1 MVDTSGTR
9 PRIDAAASGD
19 MSMKRLVL
27 AAALAMC
34 VHAAGAA
41 DTDPVVAQRG
51 TSEITASQARAL
63 IAATDPETRHKLV
76 TDPAALKEFLRNVL
90 LQQAIIQEALAQK
103 WEQKPEIVALLA
115 RARDQVL
122 AQSFL
127 NAQAPVP
134 AGFPSDADV
143 QAAYDQNKNRFM
155 QPRTYHLT
163 QIFLPVSAYH
173 GDEGRKRLVD
183 LRTKL
188 SRSHTKFEDAPKLL
202 ANTRFAD
209 LGFIPET
216 ALVDSA
222 KPAIVGLP
230 EGGISEPIC
239 TPGGCTLLR
248 LVSTRPAGPAPV
260 GDVHE
265 QIVRALRQQKAQQ
278 VAQAYANALL
288 AKQPIQLNEIQLAHL
303 AQTP

>member
-1 MVDTSGTR
+1 
-9 PRIDAAASGD
+9 
-19 MSMKRLVL
+19 MKRLVL
-27 AAALAMC
+27 AAAMALS
-34 VHAAGAA
+34 VHTAQAA
-41 DTDPVVAQRG
+41 DADPVVAERG
-51 TSEITASQARAL
+51 ASEITASQARAL
-63 IAATDPETRHKLV
+63 IGATDPETRHKLV

-90 LQQAIIQEALAQK
+90 LQQAIIQEALAAK
-103 WEQKPEIVALLA
+103 WEQKPEIVAILQ

-127 NAQAPVP
+127 SSQAPVP
-134 AGFPSDADV
+134 AGFPSEAEV

-155 QPRTYHLT
+155 QPRTYHLA
-163 QIFLPVSAYH
+163 QIFLPVAAYH
-173 GDEGRKRLVD
+173 GDEGRKRMVD

-188 SRSHTKFEDAPKLL
+188 SRRGAKFEDGTKLL
-202 ANTRFAD
+202 AGSRFAD

-222 KPAIVGLP
+222 KPAIAGLP

-248 LVSTRPAGPAPV
+248 LVSTRPAGPAPI

-265 QIVRALRQQKAQQ
+265 QIVRALRQQKTQQ
-278 VAQAYANALL
+278 LAQAYASALL

>member
-1 MVDTSGTR
+1 
-9 PRIDAAASGD
+9 
-19 MSMKRLVL
+19 MKRLVL
-27 AAALAMC
+27 AAALALS
-34 VHAAGAA
+34 VHAAHAA
-41 DTDPVVAQRG
+41 DADPVVAERG
-51 TSEITASQARAL
+51 TSQITASQARAL
-63 IAATDPETRHKLV
+63 IASADPQTRHKLL
-76 TDPAALKEFLRNVL
+76 TDPAALKEFLRNLL

-103 WEQKPEIVALLA
+103 WEQKPEIIALLQ

-127 NAQAPVP
+127 NSQAPVP
-134 AGFPSDADV
+134 AGFPTDAEV
-143 QAAYDQNKNRFM
+143 QTAYDQNKNRFM
-155 QPRTYHLT
+155 QPRSYHLV

-173 GDEGRKRLVD
+173 GDEGRKRMAD

-188 SRSHTKFEDAPKLL
+188 TRSRTKFEDATKLL
-202 ANTRFAD
+202 PNSRFAD
-209 LGFIPET
+209 LGFVP
-216 ALVDSA
+216 DSDLIEAA

-248 LVSTRPAGPAPV
+248 LVSTRPAGPAPL

-265 QIVRALRQQKAQQ
+265 QLVRALRQQKAQQ

>member
-1 MVDTSGTR
+1 
-9 PRIDAAASGD
+9 
-19 MSMKRLVL
+19 MKRLVF
-27 AAALAMC
+27 AAALALS
-34 VHAAGAA
+34 VHAACAA
-41 DTDPVVAQRG
+41 DTDPVVAERG

-63 IAATDPETRHKLV
+63 IAAAEPETRHRLV

-103 WEQKPEIVALLA
+103 WEQKPEVVALLQ
-115 RARDQVL
+115 RAHDQVL
-122 AQSFL
+122 AQTFL

-134 AGFPSDADV
+134 AGFPSEADV
-143 QAAYDQNKNRFM
+143 QAAYDQNKSRFM

-163 QIFLPVSAYH
+163 QIFLPASAFH

-183 LRTKL
+183 LRTRL
-188 SRSHTKFEDAPKLL
+188 TRSHTKFEDGTKLL

-209 LGFIPET
+209 IGFVPDT
-216 ALVDSA
+216 ALVEAA

-230 EGGISEPIC
+230 DGGISEPIC
-239 TPGGCTLLR
+239 TPGGCTLLH
-248 LVSTRPAGPAPV
+248 LVSTRPAGPAPI

-265 QIVRALRQQKAQQ
+265 QLVRALRQQKAQQ

>member
-1 MVDTSGTR
+1 
-9 PRIDAAASGD
+9 
-19 MSMKRLVL
+19 MKRLVL
-27 AAALAMC
+27 AATLALSFG
-34 VHAAGAA
+34 AAQAA
-41 DTDPVVAQRG
+41 DTDPVVAERG

-63 IAATDPETRHKLV
+63 IAATEPETKHKLL
-76 TDPAALKEFLRNVL
+76 TDPAALKEFLRNLL
-90 LQQAIIQEALAQK
+90 LQQAILEEAKTQK
-103 WEQKPEIVALLA
+103 WDQKPDVVALLQ
-115 RARDQVL
+115 RAHDQVL

-127 NAQAPVP
+127 SAQAPLP
-134 AGFPSDADV
+134 AGYPSEADV
-143 QAAYDQNKNRFM
+143 QAAYDQNKNRFL

-163 QIFLPVSAYH
+163 QIFLPAAAFH
-173 GDEGRKRLVD
+173 GDEGRKRMVD

-202 ANTRFAD
+202 AGSRFAD
-209 LGFIPET
+209 LGFIPDT
-216 ALVDSA
+216 ALVESA

-248 LVSTRPAGPAPV
+248 LISTRPAGPAPI

-265 QIVRALRQQKAQQ
+265 QIVRALRQQKVQQ

-288 AKQPIQLNEIQLAHL
+288 AKQPIQLNEIQLAKL
-303 AQTP
+303 SQTP